1 MTYFARFRHQRLD
14 RMRPM
19 PASPRVGPPPPHIIE
34 TEIDDEVS
42 LYNPHDGSVL
52 VLNLTASDVWRL
64 CDGEQT
70 LEEIV
75 EMISRAYRVKA
86 DSIREDVAAAV
97 SEFVQAGFVPW
108 PE

>member
-1 MTYFARFRHQRLD
+1 MSE
-14 RMRPM
+14 
-19 PASPRVGPPPPHIIE
+19 SPKVGPPPAHIIE

-42 LYNPHDGSVL
+42 LYNPHDESVL

-75 EMISRAYRVKA
+75 ELISRAYGVKA
-86 DSIREDVAAAV
+86 DRIREDVAATV
-97 SEFVQAGFVPW
+97 SELVQAGFVPW

>member
-1 MTYFARFRHQRLD
+1 
-14 RMRPM
+14 M
-19 PASPRVGPPPPHIIE
+19 PASPKVGPPPPHIIE
-34 TEIDDEVS
+34 TEIEDEIS
-42 LYNPHDGSVL
+42 LYNPHDESVL

-75 EMISRAYRVKA
+75 ELISRAYGVNA
-86 DSIREDVAAAV
+86 DSIREDVAAAI
-97 SEFVQAGFVPW
+97 SEFVQAGFVPG

>member
-1 MTYFARFRHQRLD
+1 MS
-14 RMRPM
+14 
-19 PASPRVGPPPPHIIE
+19 ASPRVGPPPPHIIE

-42 LYNPHDGSVL
+42 LYNPHDESVL

-75 EMISRAYRVKA
+75 ELISEAYGVTV
-86 DSIREDVAAAV
+86 DSIREDVAATV
-97 SEFVQAGFVPW
+97 SEFVQACFVPW

>member
-1 MTYFARFRHQRLD
+1 MS
-14 RMRPM
+14 
-19 PASPRVGPPPPHIIE
+19 ASPRVGPPPPHIIE

-42 LYNPHDGSVL
+42 LYNPHDDSVL

-75 EMISRAYRVKA
+75 ELISRTYRVKA